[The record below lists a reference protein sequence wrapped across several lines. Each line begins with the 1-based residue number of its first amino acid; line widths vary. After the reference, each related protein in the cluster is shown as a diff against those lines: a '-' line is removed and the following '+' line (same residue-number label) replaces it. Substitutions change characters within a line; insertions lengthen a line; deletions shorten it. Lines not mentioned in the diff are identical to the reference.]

1 MEKSVKT
8 DSTSKENTS
17 IGSDKKVATS
27 YETTYSSGASQR
39 IPPLKGF
46 DNAIFSKTHG
56 VPLSYD
62 DWYSE
67 NEDHLLDIWNSMQSI
82 VYDRGLFMLDR
93 GGFHHLCAF
102 IASNTTLEHN
112 PHYDYEFDEDS

>member
-1 MEKSVKT
+1 MEKPVKT
-8 DSTSKENTS
+8 GSTSKERMG
-17 IGSDKKVATS
+17 IVSDNKVAKSCDTS
-27 YETTYSSGASQR
+27 GDYQK

-67 NEDHLLDIWNSMQSI
+67 NEDHLLDIWNGIQSI
-82 VYDRGLFMLDR
+82 VYDRGLLMLDR
-93 GGFHHLCAF
+93 GGFHHLCDF
-102 IASNTTLEHN
+102 IASKTTLEHN
-112 PHYDYEFDEDS
+112 PNYDYEYDEDL